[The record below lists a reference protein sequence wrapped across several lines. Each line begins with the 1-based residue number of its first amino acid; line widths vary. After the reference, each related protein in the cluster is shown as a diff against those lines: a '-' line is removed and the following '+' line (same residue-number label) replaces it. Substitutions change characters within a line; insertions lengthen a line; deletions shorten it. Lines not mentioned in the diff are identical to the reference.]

1 MTICINND
9 LQKQF
14 VAPALPVPP
23 LEYDQRYA
31 TDLIRVLRLYFNQI
45 DNFQN
50 AVAGILNGTACEG
63 DMTPLPV
70 SIGGT
75 NVDAFNRLRV
85 SNPLTLFDSSHRYA
99 DNNLWASSITG
110 TAAATFSADE
120 GLVNLTVGTANGD
133 QIIRETIKVFA
144 YQPGKSLLIMNTFVM
159 GTAKANLRQ
168 RVGYYGVANGM
179 YFERDG
185 TSLYF
190 VERSSVTGSVVNTR
204 VAQQDWNQDT
214 LDGSGSVSNPSG
226 LTLDA
231 SKAQILYM
239 DVEWLGLGTVRMG
252 FIINGVFIPAHNF
265 NHANIIT
272 TTYITTAS
280 LPLRYEMTNTAAT
293 ASASTLKQVC
303 STVISE
309 GGYEL
314 RGAQLSAGNTI
325 TSPRTLTTAGTFYP
339 VVSIRLKSTRLDAIV
354 ILTAISIL
362 GISNNANY
370 KWEVVAS
377 GTTTGGTWVSAGT
390 NSAVEY
396 NITGSSFAVGTGRI
410 LATGFFQGSNQG
422 SNSVDILKE
431 ALFASQLEREPFTA
445 TPYELTLACTAAA
458 NGNQVLGS
466 VDWEEISR

>member
-1 MTICINND
+1 MSITHY
-9 LQKQF
+9 
-14 VAPALPVPP
+14 PALVRIAS
-23 LEYDQRYA
+23 DGN
-31 TDLIRVLRLYFNQI
+31 T
-45 DNFQN
+45 
-50 AVAGILNGTACEG
+50 VA
-63 DMTPLPV
+63 
-70 SIGGT
+70 IGGT
-75 NVDAFNRLRV
+75 NVDAFGRVRV
-85 SNPLTLFDSSHRYA
+85 SSPLTLFDSSHRYN
-99 DNNLWASSITG
+99 DNNLWVDSITG
-110 TAAATFSADE
+110 TAAATFSANE
-120 GLVNLTVGTANGD
+120 GLVNLTVGSANND

-144 YQPGKSLLIMNTFVM
+144 YQPGKSLLVMNTFVF
-159 GTAKANLRQ
+159 GTAKTNLRQ
-168 RVGYYGVANGM
+168 RCGYFGADNGM

-185 TSLYF
+185 LNIYL
-190 VERSSVTGSVVNTR
+190 VERSSVSGSPVNTR
-204 VAQQDWNQDT
+204 VAQADWNQDKLDGTGPSGIT
-214 LDGSGSVSNPSG
+214 LDV
-226 LTLDA
+226 

-252 FIINGVFIPAHNF
+252 FVIDGVFVPAHSF
-265 NHANIIT
+265 HHANLVT

-280 LPLRYEMTNTAAT
+280 LPLRYEMTNTGAT

-314 RGAQLSAGNTI
+314 RGAQLSAGNVI
-325 TSPRTLTTAGTFYP
+325 TSPTTLTTAGTFYP

-390 NSAVEY
+390 NSGVEY
-396 NITGSSFAVGTGRI
+396 NITGTAFSSTNGRI

-422 SNSVDILKE
+422 SSSVDILKE
-431 ALFASQLEREPFTA
+431 ALFASQLERNSFTA

-466 VDWEEISR
+466 LDWEEISR

>member
-1 MTICINND
+1 MATIWSTII
-9 LQKQF
+9 KRF
-14 VAPALPVPP
+14 KAPSLPKPE
-23 LEYDQRYA
+23 LEYE
-31 TDLIRVLRLYFNQI
+31 RVYFDNLVNILRLYFNQL
-45 DNFQN
+45 DNLLEQIVATTSG
-50 AVAGILNGTACEG
+50 AV
-63 DMTPLPV
+63 PV

-75 NVDAFNRLRV
+75 NVDAFGRLRV

-99 DNNLWASSITG
+99 DNGLWANSTTG
-110 TAAATFSADE
+110 TAAATFNADE
-120 GLVNLTVGTANGD
+120 GLVNLTVGSASGD

-144 YQPGKSLLIMNTFVM
+144 YQPGKSLLVMSTFVL

-168 RVGYYGVANGM
+168 RVGYFGAANGI

-185 TSLYF
+185 TGLYM
-190 VERSSVTGSVVNTR
+190 VERSSVTGATTNTR
-204 VAQQDWNQDT
+204 VAQADWNQDK
-214 LDGSGSVSNPSG
+214 LDGTGVSG

-239 DVEWLGLGTVRMG
+239 DVEWLGLGTVRTG
-252 FIINGVFIPAHNF
+252 FIINGVFVPAHNF
-265 NHANIIT
+265 DHANLIT

-280 LPLRYEMTNTAAT
+280 LPLRYEMTNTAT

-314 RGAQLSAGNTI
+314 RGAQLSAGTTI
-325 TSPRTLTTAGTFYP
+325 TAPKTLTTAGTFYP
-339 VVSIRLKSTRLDAIV
+339 VVSIRLKSTRLDGIV
-354 ILTAISIL
+354 IMTAVSIL
-362 GISNNANY
+362 GITNNANY

-396 NITGSSFAVGTGRI
+396 NITGTAFSSTGGRI

-422 SNSVDILKE
+422 SSSVDILKE
-431 ALFASQLEREPFTA
+431 ALFANQLERQPFTA
-445 TPYELTLACTAAA
+445 TPYELTLACTSDGASH
-458 NGNQVLGS
+458 QVLGS
-466 VDWEEISR
+466 VDWEEVSR

>member
-1 MTICINND
+1 MALLIEDAVVIPPPNLPLAPGQYDSRYQEQFNN
-9 LQKQF
+9 
-14 VAPALPVPP
+14 
-23 LEYDQRYA
+23 
-31 TDLIRVLRLYFNQI
+31 VLRLYFNRLDALLRQI
-45 DNFQN
+45 
-50 AVAGILNGTACEG
+50 VATTSPI
-63 DMTPLPV
+63 PV

-75 NVDAFNRLRV
+75 NVDAFGRMRV

-99 DNNLWASSITG
+99 DNNLWANSITG

-133 QIIRETIKVFA
+133 QIIRETIKVFS
-144 YQPGKSLLIMNTFVM
+144 YQPGKSLLVMNTFVF
-159 GTAKANLRQ
+159 GEAKANLRQ
-168 RVGYYGVANGM
+168 RAGYYGAANGI
-179 YFERDG
+179 YFEREG
-185 TSLYF
+185 SNNYM
-190 VERSSVTGSVVNTR
+190 VERSSVTGAPINTR
-204 VAQQDWNQDT
+204 VAQSDWNQDPLNGT
-214 LDGSGSVSNPSG
+214 GPSG
-226 LTLDA
+226 ITLDA

-252 FIINGVFIPAHNF
+252 FIIDGVFVPAHNF
-265 NHANIIT
+265 NHANLIT

-280 LPLRYEMTNTAAT
+280 LPLRYEMTNTGAT

-314 RGAQLSAGNTI
+314 RGAQLTAGNTI

-339 VVSIRLKSTRLDAIV
+339 VVSIRLKTTRLDAIV

-362 GISNNANY
+362 GITNNANY

-390 NSAVEY
+390 NSGVEY
-396 NITGSSFAVGTGRI
+396 NITGTAFTVGTGRI

-431 ALFASQLEREPFTA
+431 ALFTSQLERDPFTA
-445 TPYELTLACTAAA
+445 TAYELTLACTAAA

-466 VDWEEISR
+466 LDWEEISR

>member
-1 MTICINND
+1 MTLIVTSDFELNRV
-9 LQKQF
+9 
-14 VAPALPVPP
+14 VAPRLPTAPVQYEPRFH
-23 LEYDQRYA
+23 DQYS
-31 TDLIRVLRLYFNQI
+31 DVLRLYFNQL
-45 DNFQN
+45 DNILGQL
-50 AVAGILNGTACEG
+50 VATLDTI
-63 DMTPLPV
+63 PV

-99 DNNLWASSITG
+99 DNNLWADSITG

-120 GLVNLTVGTANGD
+120 GLMNLTVGSASGD
-133 QIIRETIKVFA
+133 QIIRETIKVFS
-144 YQPGKSLLIMNTFVM
+144 YQPGKSLLVMNTFVF
-159 GTAKANLRQ
+159 GTAKAGLRQ
-168 RVGYYGVANGM
+168 RAGYYGAANGI

-185 TSLYF
+185 TTNYM

-204 VAQQDWNQDT
+204 VAQADWNQDPM
-214 LDGSGSVSNPSG
+214 DGTGPSG
-226 LTLDA
+226 LTLDS

-239 DVEWLGLGTVRMG
+239 DVEWLGLGTVRTG
-252 FIINGVFIPAHNF
+252 FIINGTFVPCHNF
-265 NHANIIT
+265 DHANLVN

-293 ASASTLKQVC
+293 SGASTLKQVC

-325 TSPRTLTTAGTFYP
+325 TAPTTLTTAGTLYP
-339 VVSIRLKSTRLDAIV
+339 IVSIRLKTTRLDAIA

-362 GISNNANY
+362 GTTNNANY
-370 KWEVVAS
+370 KWSVVAS

-396 NITGSSFAVGTGRI
+396 NITGTAFTVGTGRI
-410 LATGFFQGSNQG
+410 LATGYFQGSNQG
-422 SNSVDILKE
+422 ATSVDILKA
-431 ALFASQLEREPFTA
+431 ALFTTQLERNPFTPTA
-445 TPYELTLACTAAA
+445 YELTLACAAA
-458 NGNQVLGS
+458 TNGDQVLGS
-466 VDWEEISR
+466 LDWEEISR

>member
-1 MTICINND
+1 MFVTSDYEITKIAAPSLPSPPPAYSPLYGEQFNN
-9 LQKQF
+9 
-14 VAPALPVPP
+14 
-23 LEYDQRYA
+23 
-31 TDLIRVLRLYFNQI
+31 ILRLYFNRI
-45 DNFQN
+45 NS
-50 AVAGILNGTACEG
+50 ILGQLVTNGT
-63 DMTPLPV
+63 
-70 SIGGT
+70 IGTENDPFYVAINGT
-75 NVDAFNRLRV
+75 NTDAFGRLRV

-99 DNNLWASSITG
+99 DNNLWANSITG
-110 TAAATFSADE
+110 TAAATFNANE
-120 GLVNLTVGTANGD
+120 GLVDLTVGSASGD
-133 QIIRETIKVFA
+133 QIIRETIKVFS
-144 YQPGKSLLIMNTFVM
+144 YQPGKSLLVMNTFIF
-159 GTAKANLRQ
+159 GPAKSNLRQ
-168 RVGYYGVANGM
+168 RAGYYGEANGI
-179 YFERDG
+179 YFEREG
-185 TSLYF
+185 SINYM
-190 VERSSVTGSVVNTR
+190 VERSSVTGAPINTR
-204 VAQQDWNQDT
+204 VAQANWNQDK
-214 LDGSGSVSNPSG
+214 LDGSGPSG
-226 LTLDA
+226 LVLDA

-239 DVEWLGLGTVRMG
+239 DIEWLGLGTVRTG
-252 FIINGVFIPAHNF
+252 FIINGSFIPVHNF
-265 NHANIIT
+265 NHANLIN

-280 LPLRYEMTNTAAT
+280 LPLRYEMTNLAAT
-293 ASASTLKQVC
+293 TGASTLKQVC

-325 TSPRTLTTAGTFYP
+325 TAPTTLTTAGTFYP
-339 VVSIRLKSTRLDAIV
+339 IVSIRLKTTRLDAIV

-396 NITGSSFAVGTGRI
+396 NITGTAFTVGTGRI

-431 ALFASQLEREPFTA
+431 ALFNSQLERNPFVP